1 MIDKS
6 IIGRQY
12 ASFSVEIEKRW
23 LRSYAHAIGLTDPIY
38 LDEAAARTAGYRA
51 LPAAP
56 TFPFAILMEAGQ
68 SFKLLEELGIDKR
81 RAMHAEQSFTY
92 QRDICAGDVLTGQ
105 QEVVDVYDK
114 KGGALEFLVTRTR
127 LANAGGEPV
136 CELRTTVVVRN

>member
-6 IIGRQY
+6 IVGRQY
-12 ASFSVEIEKRW
+12 PPFSVEVEKRW
-23 LRSYAHAIGLTDPIY
+23 LRSFAQAIGLTDPVY
-38 LDEAAARTAGYRA
+38 VDEAAAHAAGYRS

-56 TFPFAILMEAGQ
+56 TFAFAILMEAGQ

-92 QRDICAGDVLTGQ
+92 QRNICAGDVLSGQ
-105 QEVVDVYDK
+105 QQVVDVYDK

-127 LANAGGEPV
+127 LANAAGEPV